1 MEDENEKLI
10 NRYHSLFDE
19 MTSYEQVHSCLLQM
33 DSDLDIDDLRGIFIC
48 EMLHPFTSVSLQRIS
63 SLVQTKM
70 IICRQSPAS
79 FDRTMKIAWCTFKR
93 C

>member
-33 DSDLDIDDLRGIFIC
+33 DSDPDIDDLRGIHQ
-48 EMLHPFTSVSLQRIS
+48 MNRTS
-63 SLVQTKM
+63 
-70 IICRQSPAS
+70 
-79 FDRTMKIAWCTFKR
+79 RTVTAQ
-93 C
+93 